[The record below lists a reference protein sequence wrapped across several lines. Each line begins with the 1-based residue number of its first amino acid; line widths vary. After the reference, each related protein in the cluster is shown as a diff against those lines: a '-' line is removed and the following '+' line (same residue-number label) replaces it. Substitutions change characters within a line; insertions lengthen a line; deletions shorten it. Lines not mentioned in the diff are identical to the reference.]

1 MLEGQITFVGN
12 ASMEIR
18 VDTYVEALN
27 RERRLVNRAY
37 LVEVA
42 RDENEQP
49 VKVPSLLLE
58 TEEERREW
66 EEGKKR
72 HELRKQNRTKVHE

>member
-1 MLEGQITFVGN
+1 
-12 ASMEIR
+12 MEIR